1 MTSGFDVALAQP
13 LNEPDLFTKEDAV
26 AGYRDN
32 HALMD
37 MADLERN

>member
-1 MTSGFDVALAQP
+1 MTSGFDLALAQP
-13 LNEPDLFTKEDAV
+13 LNEPDLFTKEDA